1 ERQRPADHR
10 HDQPGRDHPKL
21 RLAKRHRR
29 DEVIER
35 RPDLARHEPD
45 DGGVQRVLQR
55 HQDEA
60 GDEIRATIDG
70 LVEGEPEA
78 ERAGYRSSQRD
89 GASAT
94 ACSRTRPSRASF
106 LRWEATDCPAMAWRF
121 TGTSA

>member
-1 ERQRPADHR
+1 M
-10 HDQPGRDHPKL
+10 
-21 RLAKRHRR
+21 LAC
-29 DEVIER
+29 
-35 RPDLARHEPD
+35 EPD

-78 ERAGYRSSQRD
+78 EPAAERAAYRSSQRD
-89 GASAT
+89 GASAM

-106 LRWEATDCPAMAWRF
+106 FRWEATDCPAMACRF